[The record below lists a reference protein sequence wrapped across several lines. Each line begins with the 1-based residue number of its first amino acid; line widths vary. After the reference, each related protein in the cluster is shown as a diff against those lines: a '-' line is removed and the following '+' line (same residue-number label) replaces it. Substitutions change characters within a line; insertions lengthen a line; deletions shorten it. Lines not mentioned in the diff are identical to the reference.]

1 MPNERVAL
9 PSTRRSLPIALIRAR
24 EAVMA
29 PIREMLAGTGLT
41 EQQWRVLRVLDE
53 FGPMDASRLSR
64 EAGLMASS
72 LTRIVQA
79 MVTDGFVTR
88 ETPASDR
95 RRQVIGIASRGREVL
110 SDNRDAALAIAED
123 LRGRLG
129 ARDFERLLDLL
140 EALAEVGRC
149 SQGSGNVEFNS
160 SGRG

>member
-29 PIREMLAGTGLT
+29 PVREMLAGTGMT

-53 FGPMDASRLSR
+53 YGPMDASRLAR

-72 LTRIVQA
+72 LTRIVQS
-79 MVTDGFVTR
+79 MVADGLVTR

-95 RRQVIGIASRGREVL
+95 RRQVIGIAPGGRNVL
-110 SDNRDAALAIAED
+110 SDNREAALAIADD

-129 ARDFERLLDLL
+129 ERDFDQLLDLL
-140 EALAEVGRC
+140 EALAEVGPC
-149 SQGSGNVEFNS
+149 SKGSRSVELNS
-160 SGRG
+160 SGRA